1 MFSREIT
8 IFNGKLCIKNVML
21 LNEDKTDLI
30 IKCFYKVYNKLG
42 YGFLEKV
49 YENALIIEL
58 RKEGMNCLQQTPV
71 KVYYDEAEIGLYF
84 SDIIVD
90 NEVILELKAGEG
102 EIIREHESQLQNYLR
117 ATEYEVG
124 IILHFGKKPS
134 FKRKIYT

>member
-1 MFSREIT
+1 
-8 IFNGKLCIKNVML
+8 ML
-21 LNEDKTDLI
+21 LHEDKTDLI
-30 IKCFYKVYNKLG
+30 LRCFYKVYNKLG

-58 RKEGMNCLQQTPV
+58 KKAGLNCLQQMPV
-71 KVYYDEAEIGLYF
+71 KVYHEEMEIGLYF

-90 NEVILELKAGEG
+90 NEIILELKAGEG
-102 EIIREHESQLQNYLR
+102 EIIKEHESQLQNYLR

-134 FKRKIYT
+134 FKRKIYL

>member
-1 MFSREIT
+1 
-8 IFNGKLCIKNVML
+8 ML